1 MSDDRSRHARRPS
14 DLEPHEMG
22 VAAWFEKL
30 ERPDAPLGVL
40 SSIRSRTAPNRLEAS
55 RGGLLRLIPLGAWG
69 VASAALLFLALG
81 AAAYVELSDPVATPA
96 PISAAASSMEDLTI
110 VDDSR
115 MTLFHEVETFD
126 DVGLAH
132 GHLIADWG
140 R

>member
-1 MSDDRSRHARRPS
+1 MDDRSSHARRPS

-40 SSIRSRTAPNRLEAS
+40 SSIRSGMVRPEAT
-55 RGGLLRLIPLGAWG
+55 RGGVLRLIPLGAWG
-69 VASAALLFLALG
+69 LASAALLFVALG
-81 AAAYVELSDPVATPA
+81 TAAYVELSDPVSAPA
-96 PISAAASSMEDLTI
+96 PISATASSMEDLTI